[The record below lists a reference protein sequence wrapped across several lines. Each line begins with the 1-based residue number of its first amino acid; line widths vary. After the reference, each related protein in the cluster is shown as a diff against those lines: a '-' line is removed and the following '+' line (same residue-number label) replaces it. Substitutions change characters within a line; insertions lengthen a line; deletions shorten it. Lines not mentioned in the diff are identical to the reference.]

1 MPEVAWWAHAAY
13 GLLPAYLAWIQ
24 GAVTG
29 RDLGLHLGWAQ
40 AAVGVAIIGG
50 CGLVAE
56 LAKKRTSGPG
66 SVRAWLGPGPTS
78 LGLLDT
84 PRWAL
89 YRAAGTVWT
98 TGPPTGTLVGS
109 LIGLTEVILRSGRL
123 PSLSGREDRIR
134 LIWLAAGFLLLGV
147 TGSLWLTLA
156 AQAGLTWLTRKNL
169 R

>member
-1 MPEVAWWAHAAY
+1 MAEAAWWAHAAY
-13 GLLPAYLAWIQ
+13 GLLPAYLAWIR

-40 AAVGVAIIGG
+40 AAVGVAVVAG
-50 CGLVAE
+50 CVLVAE
-56 LAKKRTSGPG
+56 LALKRTGWRG
-66 SVRAWLGPGPTS
+66 SVRERLGPGPTS

-98 TGPPTGTLVGS
+98 GSPLTGTFVGS

-123 PSLSGREDRIR
+123 PSLSSREDRVR

-156 AQAGLTWLTRKNL
+156 AQAGLTWLTRVDPQ
-169 R
+169 